1 MLKKVLGI
9 IAIIILVVSIA
20 GYLAYNDPPTRFKV
34 AQILGLKKSPQKTG
48 DNINIQEY
56 FIGLHGPTTMAFV
69 GNDIIYLEK
78 NSGLVRFIKDT
89 KLMDEPLHDFQ
100 VTDEYESGLLG
111 ILVVGSDI
119 YFYVTESD
127 MDGGE
132 PIADNIYKFRWTDE
146 KLDNQ
151 QLIKSLP
158 AFATWHHGGVMAL
171 GLDGTVYA
179 VRGDQRDVFGDVEY
193 GVLQNSLSGNP
204 DDTSI
209 ILLVNKGNDITPS
222 KSAVPFEYYYAIGI
236 RNSFGLAIDPQ
247 TGNLWDTEN
256 GEDTYDEINLV
267 LPKFNS
273 GWKKIMG
280 FANSTQILELSTIR
294 DFMYSDPEFSW
305 KNSVAPTAILFADE
319 RLPHKFQ
326 NTVFVADCNGNIYN
340 FKLDAERTGFIFNNV
355 DLMDKVA
362 DPDDDL
368 SEIIFAKDLG
378 CISDLKISPSGSI
391 FVISHANNG
400 VMYKITFD

>member
-1 MLKKVLGI
+1 MLKKIVGI
-9 IAIIILVVSIA
+9 TAIIILVVSISS
-20 GYLAYNDPPTRFKV
+20 YLAYNDPPTRFQV
-34 AQILGLKKSPQKTG
+34 AKMLGLKKSPQNTG

-78 NSGLVRFIKDT
+78 NTGLVRFIKNT
-89 KLMDEPLHDFQ
+89 ELMDEPLYDFQ
-100 VTDEYESGLLG
+100 VSDQYESGLLG
-111 ILVVGSDI
+111 ILVVNSDI

-127 MDGGE
+127 KDGEE
-132 PIADNIYKFRWTDE
+132 PIADNIYKFGWTGE
-146 KLDNQ
+146 KLENQ

-158 AFATWHHGGVMAL
+158 TFATWHHGGVMVL

-179 VRGDQRDVFGDVEY
+179 VRGDQRDIFGDKEY
-193 GVLQNSLSGNP
+193 GVLQNSPRGDP

-209 ILLVNKGNDITPS
+209 ILLVNKGSDITPS
-222 KSAVPFEYYYAIGI
+222 KSAEPFEYYYAIGI

-256 GEDTYDEINLV
+256 GEESYDEINLV

-273 GWKKIMG
+273 GWREIMG
-280 FANSTQILELSTIR
+280 FVNSTQILELPTFR
-294 DFMYSDPEFSW
+294 DFIYSDPEFSW

-319 RLPHKFQ
+319 RLPTKFQ
-326 NTVFVADCNGNIYN
+326 DTVFVADCSGNIYN
-340 FKLDAERTGFIFNNV
+340 FKLNADRMGFIFNNS
-355 DLMDKVA
+355 DLLDKIA
-362 DPDDDL
+362 DPDDNL

-378 CISDLKISPSGSI
+378 CISDMKISPSGSI